1 MQPVPSKFFTRRGL
15 LASALALP
23 HALSAAATVYPITVI
38 THQPRFYHA
47 WPTLLRRRNGELIVA
62 YSGGREGHVCPFGRV
77 EIIRSNDNGQN
88 WSWSQVVMDTPIDDR
103 DAGVAET
110 PKGTLLVST
119 FTSLAFEKPFQE
131 AKGWS
136 AERTERWQ
144 SVYRATTPEQRQS
157 LIGSWLVRS
166 TDGGLTW
173 SSPYRVPVM
182 APHGPVATPSGRLL
196 YAGVEYTG
204 GSSRRVGVWESTD
217 DGLTWQW
224 LAPIPGRES
233 DNSDEFHELHIVEAA
248 NGHLVAQVRNHNAA
262 NNRETLQSESADG
275 GRTWSVVHP
284 IGVWGLP
291 SHLLRLR
298 DGNLLM
304 TYGYRR
310 APRGNHAR
318 LSRDNGK
325 TWSEPVILSNDGT
338 GDLGYP
344 STAELA
350 SGDLLTVW
358 YEHRLPGTT
367 PEKVPDGPLSV
378 LRQARWRLKS

>member
-1 MQPVPSKFFTRRGL
+1 MKPDFSRTLSRRCL
-15 LASALALP
+15 LAGAVTTP
-23 HALSAAATVYPITVI
+23 FALSAAKAGPITVI

-47 WPTLLRRRNGELIVA
+47 WPTLLRRRNGELLVA

-77 EIIRSNDNGQN
+77 EIIRSNDNGLT

-103 DAGVAET
+103 DAGVVET

-119 FTSLAFEKPFQE
+119 FTSLAFAQPFRE

-144 SVYRATTPEQRQS
+144 SVYRATTAEQRQS

-166 TDGGLTW
+166 SDGGLTW

-196 YAGVEYTG
+196 YAGVEYPDG
-204 GSSRRVGVWESTD
+204 ASRRVGVWESTD

-224 LAPIPGRES
+224 LGRIPGRTG
-233 DNSDEFHELHIVEAA
+233 DNTGDFHELHLVEAA
-248 NGHLVAQVRNHNAA
+248 NGHLIAQVRNHNAA
-262 NNRETLQSESADG
+262 NNRETLQAESTDG
-275 GRTWSVVHP
+275 GRTWSTVHP

-318 LSRDNGK
+318 LSRDNGQS
-325 TWSEPVILSNDGT
+325 WSEPVILSNDGT

-358 YEHRLPGTT
+358 YEHKQSGAT
-367 PEKVPDGPLSV
+367 PETLPAGPLSV
-378 LRQARWRLKS
+378 LRQARWRL